1 MAEMKSGVTV
11 PERLP
16 LGILFAET
24 RGFTRL
30 SEILEPSVVLA
41 RTADFFAN
49 VSAIVERHEGNV
61 INLFND
67 SLAATFAGRKHAE
80 RAVLAAQEIQ
90 RDFGSLAEVW
100 ERDYGIRAAV
110 AMGLHCGDAVIGVA
124 GSPPPGRP
132 QVIGDSVSVA
142 ERLLLRARAGEY
154 VLSGAIME
162 ALAAAQITLDAEE
175 LPPLKI
181 PRRAPIRLYG
191 VLLDTR
197 LDFTQEFVG
206 AKSDKLL
213 MQNRGQ

>member
-1 MAEMKSGVTV
+1 MILKSGVA
-11 PERLP
+11 LP
-16 LGILFAET
+16 ARATITILFAKMRGSTRITET
-24 RGFTRL
+24 L
-30 SEILEPSVVLA
+30 DPPAVLA
-41 RTADFFAN
+41 RASEFFAL
-49 VSAIVERHEGNV
+49 VAAAVERHEGTVVNV
-61 INLFND
+61 LND
-67 SLAATFAGRKHAE
+67 TLMATFAGQGDAPHA
-80 RAVLAAQEIQ
+80 VQAAQEIR
-90 RDFGSLAEVW
+90 RDVTILKAAW
-100 ERDYGIRAAV
+100 QHDHGIRAAV
-110 AMGLHCGDAVIGVA
+110 AMGLHSGAAVVGFADGPI
-124 GSPPPGRP
+124 PGQP
-132 QVIGDSVSVA
+132 LVIGDSVSVA